1 MNYRFNSIE
10 ASMTRDVE
18 DDGGRVIAIRVS
30 GPLMACV
37 ESRAADEG
45 LSLSAVCRRAVIRD
59 LGFKSAPTASAE
71 SAEAR

>member
-1 MNYRFNSIE
+1 MKK
-10 ASMTRDVE
+10 DVE
-18 DDGGRVIAIRVS
+18 DEGGRVIAIRVS

-59 LGFKSAPTASAE
+59 LGFKIAPAAVSE
-71 SAEAR
+71 SAGRHP